1 MITQHI
7 FELSLEETVE
17 VTIEQLTILKSDKG
31 DTRPGFRCLGVKTL
45 TGRPVDASLVLGET
59 YLSLEAIED
68 NLARSLRRLP
78 LDLMDMTDMS
88 QATAD
93 AWELKAK
100 EVVQKLLADGKL
112 TLSQVAEIPDECAEV
127 TSTGHMRIFVE
138 IAGEQ
143 YDMLI
148 PPSEWRWKN

>member
-7 FELSLEETVE
+7 FELSLEATVE
-17 VTIEQLTILKSDKG
+17 VTIEQLTILKSNKG
-31 DTRPGFRCLGVKTL
+31 DTRAGFRCLGVKAL

-93 AWELKAK
+93 AWEQKAK

-112 TLSQVAEIPDECAEV
+112 TLSQVAEIPDERAEV

-143 YDMLI
+143 YDMLV
-148 PPSEWRWKN
+148 PPSEWRWKK